1 MNIWRLVF
9 QDTDTREYYQR
20 WFTNREQ
27 AEDEGERIVS
37 EKLAWWSAVD
47 KVRVGPPKSSYLAR
61 GDLVEFLNTFALVST
76 DEPTRH

>member
-47 KVRVGPPKSSYLAR
+47 KIQVGQPKSRYLPRAE
-61 GDLVEFLNTFALVST
+61 LVSFLNTFALVST

>member
-9 QDTDTREYYQR
+9 QDTGTREYYQR
-20 WFTNREQ
+20 WFTNRQQ

-47 KVRVGPPKSSYLAR
+47 KVQVVPEKSR
-61 GDLVEFLNTFALVST
+61 ITRERLVSFLNNFALVST